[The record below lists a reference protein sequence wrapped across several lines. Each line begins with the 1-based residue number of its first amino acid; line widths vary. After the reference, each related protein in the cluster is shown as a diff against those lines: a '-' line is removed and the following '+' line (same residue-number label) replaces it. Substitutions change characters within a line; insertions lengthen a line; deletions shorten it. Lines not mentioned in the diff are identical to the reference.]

1 MTVIE
6 PNYGFPA
13 RYDENYLVILV
24 RDPHCIFGYWEFSGE
39 QMDLV
44 AREFH
49 CQWGEVPLLLR
60 VYDLTGL
67 NFTGENEHSHFDIKL
82 HPLANNYYINNVNS
96 NNSYCADI
104 GVITSQGRFVTLV
117 RSNVVQT
124 PRDSLADGSGAV
136 MADLLDRLIIEK
148 QEETQQN
155 RDNFA
160 GFASSDGVYMKTSE
174 Q

>member
-13 RYDENYLVILV
+13 RYDENYLVLLV
-24 RDPHCIFGYWEFSGE
+24 RDPHCIFGYWEFSDE

-44 AREFH
+44 AREFG

-60 VYDLTGL
+60 VYDLTGV
-67 NFTGENEHSHFDIKL
+67 NFNGENEHSHFDVSL
-82 HPLANNYYINNVNS
+82 HPLANNYYVNDINS
-96 NNSYCADI
+96 NNSYCVDI
-104 GVITSQGRFVTLV
+104 GVITSQGRFVTLM

-124 PRDSLADGSGAV
+124 PRESLADGSGVV
-136 MADLLDRLIIEK
+136 MADLLDRLITEK
-148 QEETQQN
+148 PEDKKQDQ
-155 RDNFA
+155 DVFA
-160 GFASSDGVYMKTSE
+160 GLTSSDGVYLDTRD